1 MWPFSSKKKKKAT
14 SIPTIRCGK
23 ISVRWNAQ
31 LHRWQFSD
39 GEIDYSL
46 AGPEF
51 DVAVLNSLVLV
62 RRWLTGLDK
71 EIDAEI
77 KKHLEGWCEWTG
89 EKHVVT
95 IEVLNLARK
104 NEIDIAYAGGDN
116 WGDLGVNIVI
126 SDGKI
131 VNSYAGD

>member
-1 MWPFSSKKKKKAT
+1 MWPFSSKKKKAT
-14 SIPTIRCGK
+14 PIPTIRCGN

-31 LHRWQFSD
+31 LYWWQFSD

-77 KKHLEGWCEWTG
+77 KKHLEEWCEWTG
-89 EKHVVT
+89 EKHVVS

-131 VNSYAGD
+131 INSYAGD